1 MTIGEFELIRQYF
14 ASIYGHRRDVK
25 LGIGDD
31 AAVLSTPKDQHLVVT
46 VDTLVQG
53 IHFDE
58 NCAPENLAHKALAVN
73 LSDLAA
79 MGAEPAWVTLSLTIP
94 ETDVSWL
101 STFSESF
108 AKQCQHYDVQLIGG
122 DTCRGPLSI
131 TVQAMGFTPDGC
143 ALQRSNAKPGD
154 LIYVTGTLGDAGAGL
169 SLLNEQRTDYTRSEK
184 VLIERLEKPT
194 PRLEIGILLRT
205 LANAAIDISDG
216 LVQDIQHIIDSS
228 ELGAVIEVKDLPL
241 SEEMLKNYN
250 KKQAQSLAMTAG
262 DDYELCFTVSPE
274 NQDKLERIL
283 ATASC
288 QVTQIGRITQSKG
301 LQLKNSEGLDKNK
314 LSGFDHF
321 SSEKSRE
328 LNIK

>member
-14 ASIYGHRRDVK
+14 ASIYSNRRDVK

-31 AAVLSTPKDQHLVVT
+31 AAVLRTPEDQHLVVT

-58 NCAPENLAHKALAVN
+58 GCAPENLAHKSLAVN

-94 ETDVSWL
+94 ETDVVWL
-101 STFSESF
+101 STFSETF
-108 AKQCQHYDVQLIGG
+108 AKLCHHYDIQLIGG

-131 TVQAMGFTPDGC
+131 TVQAMGFAPDGC
-143 ALQRSNAKPGD
+143 ALQRSNAQPGD

-169 SLLNEQRTDYTRSEK
+169 SLLNEQRTDYTKSER

-194 PRLEIGILLRT
+194 PRLETGILLRK

-216 LVQDIQHIIDSS
+216 LVQDVRHIIDTS
-228 ELGAVIEVKDLPL
+228 ELGAVIEVSDLPL
-241 SEEMLKNYN
+241 SEAMLKNYN
-250 KKQAQSLAMTAG
+250 LKQAQSLAMTAG
-262 DDYELCFTVSPE
+262 DDYELCFTVSPD
-274 NQDKLERIL
+274 NQDKLERVL
-283 ATASC
+283 ATTSC
-288 QVTQIGRITQSKG
+288 PITQIGRITTTKG
-301 LQLKNSEGLDKNK
+301 LQLRNSEGLEESK
-314 LSGFDHF
+314 LTGFDHF
-321 SSEKSRE
+321 SSGKERE
-328 LNIK
+328 LNT